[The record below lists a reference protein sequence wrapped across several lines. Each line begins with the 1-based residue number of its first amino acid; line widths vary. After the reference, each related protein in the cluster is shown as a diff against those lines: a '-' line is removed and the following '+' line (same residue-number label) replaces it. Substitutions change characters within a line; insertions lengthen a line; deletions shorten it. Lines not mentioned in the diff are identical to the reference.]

1 MPVFVVESHIQL
13 IDDLLRIEDIS
24 SEILHHIDVEEMNK
38 IESRKKDKIEDK
50 RRWKRKSNHY
60 DSYKFTGLRR

>member
-1 MPVFVVESHIQL
+1 MPVFIIDKHIQL

-24 SEILHHIDVEEMNK
+24 SEILHFIDVEEMEK
-38 IESRKKDKIEDK
+38 RESRQKHKLDNK

-60 DSYKFTGLRR
+60 DSYKFVGVRR

>member
-24 SEILHHIDVEEMNK
+24 REILHHIDVEEINRR
-38 IESRKKDKIEDK
+38 EARQKDKIEDK
-50 RRWKRKSNHY
+50 RLSLIHI
-60 DSYKFTGLRR
+60 